1 MRIKQ
6 IRESKGIKQEEIA
19 EKLGMDQSTYSNKEA
34 GRRAFKV
41 EELFKLEV
49 ILNTTI
55 SEMYKEL
62 KEKIQGGE
70 MNDKC

>member
-1 MRIKQ
+1 
-6 IRESKGIKQEEIA
+6 
-19 EKLGMDQSTYSNKEA
+19 MDQSTYSNKEA